1 MKLNLIILLLIST
14 FLFTN
19 CAKDSNET
27 CGIEIYKGNE
37 IQKYKIL
44 FIGNSLTIYNFMP
57 ETVGEIAKLNGD
69 SIYIENRANFG
80 WGLKDH
86 CNSPGTLA
94 AIKSKKWDYVVIQ
107 GTGAG
112 SNLKPSDMADTAF
125 FRSAF
130 FLSNKI
136 NENCEST
143 RIISYMTFAS
153 KYGAM
158 TFNDTVS
165 CQEDPMVCNFEGSQ
179 QRIKE
184 NNITLSKLFDAE
196 IAPAGIMWEILIKE
210 NPNFELYDADKM
222 HPSPLGSY
230 ASSLAI
236 YAVICKKSVIGA
248 YFPKTIEKEDAIIVQ
263 NTINNSLFN
272 CNPVW
277 IDY

>member
-1 MKLNLIILLLIST
+1 MKLNLFILILIST

-19 CAKDSNET
+19 CVKDSNEP
-27 CGIEIYKGNE
+27 CGLEEYKGKE
-37 IQKYKIL
+37 KQKYNIL
-44 FIGNSLTIYNFMP
+44 FIGNSLTIYNLMP
-57 ETVGEIAKLNGD
+57 ENVGQIAKFNGD
-69 SIYIENRANFG
+69 SVYVRNQASFG

-86 CNSPGTLA
+86 CQSKSTLD
-94 AIKSKKWDYVVIQ
+94 AINLKKWDCVVIQ
-107 GTGAG
+107 GTGVG
-112 SNLKPSDMADTAF
+112 SDIKPTEVADTTF
-125 FRSAF
+125 FRYAL
-130 FLSNKI
+130 FLANKI
-136 NENCEST
+136 KANCEST

-153 KYGAM
+153 KFGAM

-165 CQEDPMVCNFEGSQ
+165 CKEDPMVCNFEGSQ

-184 NNITLSKLFDAE
+184 NNITLSKLIDAE

-236 YAVICKKSVIGA
+236 YAVICRKPVIGA

-263 NTINNSLFN
+263 NTINNSLFK
-272 CNPVW
+272 CNPAW